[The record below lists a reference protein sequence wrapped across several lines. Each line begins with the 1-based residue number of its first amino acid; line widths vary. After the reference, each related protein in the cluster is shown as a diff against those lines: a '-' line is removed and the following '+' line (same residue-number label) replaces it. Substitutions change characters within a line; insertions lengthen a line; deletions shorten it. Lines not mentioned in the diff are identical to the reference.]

1 MSMSGAI
8 HFGDAATRQPDGA
21 VSGGFATVDGERYAR
36 IGNVDRMQPFLMSI
50 ASDSDA
56 WLFIGSNGPF
66 VAGRR
71 SPDTA
76 LFPYQTVDK
85 ILRSPTTSGARS
97 ILLVTRAGRTSLWEP
112 WLHDP
117 AVYGITRNLYKRV
130 DGTAV
135 LFEEINHDL
144 GLRFR
149 WTAAACDRFGLVRRV
164 RIDEADGEPV
174 EVRYLDGWHQLIPP
188 GVDQETYSRYSYLAA
203 AYMHHERIA
212 GVPLAVYALN
222 AKITDR
228 PEPSESLRVAGAWS
242 TGHADPVI
250 LLSDRQVEAFRRGD
264 DVRPELDVR
273 GEVGAYLV
281 AASVRLAAKGHHS
294 WYTVA
299 DTALDHAAVLDL
311 RALLANPA
319 RAEAALAEAIVANSA
334 GIRRRVAGS
343 DGLQHTADE
352 AASANNFANVLFN
365 IMRGGS
371 FEDGYRVPAGDL
383 ASYLRD
389 QNHSLFDR
397 HRAWAEA
404 LPGGLTLQELVRAA
418 AGRRDPQLTRLV
430 RAYLPLTFSRRH
442 GDPSRPWNKFSI
454 RVRDGSGE
462 PVFGYQGNWRDIFQ
476 NWEALGESFPGYLG
490 QFAAVFL
497 NASTADGYNPYRI
510 SRSGIDWEIE
520 DPTDPWSHIGYWGD
534 HQLIYLLRLLE
545 SLERHEP
552 GALAAGLHE
561 RIYAY
566 ANVPY
571 RIAGFDAV
579 LADPRATIKLDPVLH
594 GSVMAAAEEV
604 GADGKLLRDDAG
616 EVRLVSLC
624 EKLLV
629 PLLVKLT
636 NFVPGGGIW
645 LNTQRPEW
653 NDANN
658 ALAGWGLSIVTLSAL
673 PRYLALLGRLA
684 AASDREMPIS
694 APVAQLLERVTGI
707 MGGVSGPVDD
717 DRRYE
722 VLVELGRAGEAYRL
736 AVYAGEFGEDVPIST
751 VAVEALV
758 AAASAVVEETLRA
771 NRRPDGLYHSYNLL
785 QIEGE
790 HATVDR
796 LGPMLEGQVAV
807 LDSGLLGDHEAVALL
822 RALRASEMYRPDQ
835 SSYLLYPDR
844 ALAPFLEKN
853 TLNGAPPI
861 KHPGLFVADRS
872 GAWHFQADLATM
884 ADVDR
889 ELRLAGASP
898 DQAEAVRRLWRAT
911 FAHDEFTGRSGTFFA
926 FEGLG
931 SIYWHMVTKLLLA
944 VQGCHRRATDPAA
957 TAALADI
964 YDEIRGGL
972 NFRKT
977 AEVYGAFPT
986 DPYSHTPRHRG
997 AQQPGM
1003 TGQVKEQILSRLGE
1017 LGVEVSGGRLGFRP
1031 RLLHAAE
1038 FAAEGF
1044 DFDWLDVSGAE
1055 RRVELPAG
1063 CLAFTLCQV
1072 AVCYRLGDAP
1082 SIEIEKGDGRTDFV
1096 PGDELSAAASRSI
1109 FERTGA
1115 CSRLIV
1121 TVPRSAVR
1129 G

>member
-1 MSMSGAI
+1 MSMSRAI
-8 HFGDAATRQPDGA
+8 HFGDAATREPDGA
-21 VSGGFATVDGERYAR
+21 VSGGFATIDGERYAV
-36 IGNVDRMQPFLMSI
+36 IGNVDRMPPFLMSI

-71 SPDTA
+71 SPDSA

-85 ILRSPTTSGARS
+85 ILRNPTTSGART
-97 ILLVTRAGRTSLWEP
+97 ILLVTRADQTSLWEP
-112 WLHDP
+112 WLDDP
-117 AVYGITRNLYKRV
+117 AVYRITRNLYKRV

-149 WTAAACDRFGLVRRV
+149 WTVAACDRFGLVRHARL
-164 RIDEADGEPV
+164 DELNGEPA

-188 GVDQETYSRYSYLAA
+188 GVDQETFNRYSYLAA
-203 AYMHHERIA
+203 AYMRHERIP

-222 AKITDR
+222 ARITDR
-228 PEPSESLRVAGAWS
+228 PEPSESLRVATAWS
-242 TGHADPVI
+242 AGHADPTI
-250 LLSDRQVEAFRRGD
+250 LLSDRQVAAFRRGSE
-264 DVRPELDVR
+264 VQPEVDVR

-281 AASVRLAAKGHHS
+281 AAVARLAPSGRHS

-311 RALLANPA
+311 RALLAAPD
-319 RAEAALAEAIVANSA
+319 RAEAALAEALVANSA
-334 GIRRRVAGS
+334 GVRRRVAGA
-343 DGLQHTADE
+343 DGIQHTADE

-389 QNHSLFDR
+389 QDRTLFNR
-397 HRAWAEA
+397 HRAWVEG
-404 LPGGLTLQELVRAA
+404 LPGDLTLQGLLRASAEL
-418 AGRRDPQLTRLV
+418 GDPQLTRLV
-430 RAYLPLTFSRRH
+430 HAYLPLTFSRRH

-454 RVRDGSGE
+454 RVRDGSGK
-462 PVFGYQGNWRDIFQ
+462 PVFSYQGNWRDIFQ

-510 SRSGIDWEIE
+510 SRSGIDWEVE

-534 HQLIYLLRLLE
+534 HQLVYLLRLLE
-545 SLERHEP
+545 SFERHEP
-552 GALAAGLHE
+552 GALAAGLGE

-594 GSVMAAAEEV
+594 DALMAAAAEV
-604 GADGKLLRDDAG
+604 GADGKLLRDESG
-616 EVRLVSLC
+616 VVRLVSLC

-658 ALAGWGLSIVTLSAL
+658 ALAGWGLSIVTLSAM

-684 AASDREMPIS
+684 AAADREIPIS
-694 APVAQLLERVTGI
+694 APVAQLLDRVTAILRGAP
-707 MGGVSGPVDD
+707 GPLDD
-717 DRRYE
+717 AARYE
-722 VLVELGRAGEAYRL
+722 VLVELGRAGEAYRR
-736 AVYAGEFGEDVPIST
+736 AVYAGEFGENAPVST
-751 VAVEALV
+751 EAVRALV
-758 AAASAVVEETLRA
+758 TAASAVVEETLRA

-785 QIEGE
+785 RVEGE
-790 HATVDR
+790 RAAVDR

-807 LDSGLLGDHEAVALL
+807 LDSGLLGDEEAVALL
-822 RALRASEMYRPDQ
+822 RELRVSEMYRPDQ
-835 SSYLLYPDR
+835 RSYLLYPDR
-844 ALAPFLEKN
+844 ALTPFLEKN

-861 KHPGLFVADRS
+861 EHPGLFVTDRA
-872 GAWHFQADLATM
+872 GGWHFQADLATM

-889 ELRLAGASP
+889 ELRAAGASP
-898 DQAEAVRRLWRAT
+898 DRADAVRKLWRAT
-911 FAHDEFTGRSGTFFA
+911 FAHDQFTGRSGTFFA

-944 VQGCHRRATDPAA
+944 VQGCHRRATDPTAA
-957 TAALADI
+957 AALAGF
-964 YDEIRGGL
+964 YDEIRDGL

-986 DPYSHTPRHRG
+986 DPYSHTPKHRG

-1017 LGVEVSGGRLGFRP
+1017 LGVEVAGGRLDFRP
-1031 RLLHAAE
+1031 SLLHAAE
-1038 FAAEGF
+1038 FADEAF

-1055 RRVELPAG
+1055 RRVQLPAG
-1063 CLAFTLCQV
+1063 SLAFTLCQV
-1072 AVCYRLGDAP
+1072 AVGYRPGDAP
-1082 SIEIEKGDGRTDFV
+1082 SIELELVDGRTEVV
-1096 PGDELSAAASRSI
+1096 PGAELSVEASRAI
-1109 FERTGA
+1109 FERTGT
-1115 CSRLIV
+1115 CSRLTV
-1121 TVPRSAVR
+1121 TVPRTAIR